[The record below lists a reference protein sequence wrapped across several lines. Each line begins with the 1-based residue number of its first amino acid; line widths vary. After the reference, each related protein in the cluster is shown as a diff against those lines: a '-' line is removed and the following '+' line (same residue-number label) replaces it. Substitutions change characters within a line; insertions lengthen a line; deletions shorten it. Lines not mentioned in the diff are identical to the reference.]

1 MARMVLEASLL
12 PDGRLEAEMSGGPC
26 WTALVVEDDPGVGKL
41 VRDVLRI
48 EGFSVTSA
56 ESASEAFVHLSS
68 RGHFDLLIT
77 DYELQRVTGLALAR
91 EAREHHPGTRIVLMT
106 GSLLDS
112 ALLADILSVADQF
125 LEKPFGLEEL
135 RSVALSVPGWHP
147 TG

>member
-1 MARMVLEASLL
+1 MGLEASLL
-12 PDGRLEAEMSGGPC
+12 SDSGREAELRDEGRL
-26 WTALVVEDDPGVGKL
+26 TALVVEDDPGVRRL
-41 VRDVLRI
+41 VGDVLRI

-56 ESASEAFVHLSS
+56 ESASEAFDHLSS

-77 DYELQRVTGLALAR
+77 DYELQRMTGLALAR
-91 EAREHHPGTRIVLMT
+91 EARDHHPGTRIVLMS
-106 GSLLDS
+106 GSMLDS

-147 TG
+147 PG